1 MHPVTKPPCLR
12 ERKRQATLRRIYDE
26 ALALVE
32 RHGVDAVTVEDIC
45 AAADISR
52 RTFFNYVSSKD
63 DAILGAFP
71 FELDAEALA
80 AIEATQSDNLI
91 ELIVSQM
98 KERSELVSRGLL
110 ERRRLVISDNPSLAH
125 ASHKRRVTVL
135 TALARA
141 VDKHFARFP
150 DDRRLPD
157 LPVEV
162 EVHIVVDVC
171 RSALSLYLS
180 NPHFPADTG
189 SAVDGVRRAARIHT
203 AYYKELT
210 W

>member
-1 MHPVTKPPCLR
+1 MTKPPCLR

-32 RHGVDAVTVEDIC
+32 RHGADAVTVEDIC

-98 KERSELVSRGLL
+98 KERPELVSRGLL
-110 ERRRLVISDNPSLAH
+110 ERRRLVISDNPPPWPTRATNA
-125 ASHKRRVTVL
+125 ASRCSRRWLGPSTSIL
-135 TALARA
+135 RDSPTTAGCPTSPSKSRSTLSSRCAAVRCRCTCPTRTSPPTQARPSTECGA
-141 VDKHFARFP
+141 QRASTPRTT
-150 DDRRLPD
+150 
-157 LPVEV
+157 
-162 EVHIVVDVC
+162 
-171 RSALSLYLS
+171 RS
-180 NPHFPADTG
+180 
-189 SAVDGVRRAARIHT
+189 
-203 AYYKELT
+203 
-210 W
+210 